1 MAQTHRERLRKIF
14 TGLVEQAL
22 IPVRGHIMT
31 AAALLLVTSA
41 VLLTLDARQP
51 FPPPSERI
59 LYDPSDWSLL
69 FANPVRQPP
78 RQEKSVSAGPSVGG
92 YSTQTSPLAILFYT
106 VKPGDTISGI
116 ATKLGLTT
124 DTISTF
130 NRPEG
135 RGVHTVTVGEQL
147 RVPSQDGIYFTL
159 TGDFDELCRKN
170 KVSPEE
176 VLTAN
181 SLTREGLVQGSQLFF
196 PGVQHVGYAL
206 ALQEGVGVALPL
218 RGWETSAYGRR
229 ADPFTGQPSRHNGVD
244 IAAPMGSPIRSATNG
259 VVRAAGWDDMLGNY
273 VEVRALMG
281 YSYVYGHMS
290 KILTEY
296 GAAVVTGRVIGLV
309 GDTGYATGPHLHFE
323 VRKYGVPQNP
333 KYYLPGIR

>member
-1 MAQTHRERLRKIF
+1 MAEL
-14 TGLVEQAL
+14 L
-22 IPVRGHIMT
+22 IPLRAQIMT
-31 AAALLLVTSA
+31 AAALFLAVSV
-41 VLLTLDARQP
+41 VLLTLDARLP

-69 FANPVRQPP
+69 FANPERPP
-78 RQEKSVSAGPSVGG
+78 VRQEKSVSSSTSSIGG
-92 YSTQTSPLAILFYT
+92 FSTLPSPLAVLLYT

-135 RGVHTVTVGEQL
+135 RGVHTVTVGEQV
-147 RVPSQDGIYFTL
+147 RIPSQDGILLTL
-159 TGDFDELCRKN
+159 KGDFDELCRKN
-170 KVSPEE
+170 KVAPEE
-176 VLTAN
+176 VLAAN
-181 SLTREGLVQGSQLFF
+181 SLTREGLSQGMQLFF
-196 PGVQHVGYAL
+196 PGVQHIGYAR

-218 RGWETSAYGRR
+218 HGWETSAYGRR
-229 ADPFTGQPSRHNGVD
+229 ADPFTGAPSRHSGVD
-244 IAAPMGSPIRSATNG
+244 IAAPMGTRIRSATNG

-273 VEVRALMG
+273 VEVRASLG

-290 KILTEY
+290 EILTRA
-296 GAAVVTGRVIGLV
+296 GAAVSTGEVIGRV

-333 KYYLPGIR
+333 RFYLPGIR

>member
-1 MAQTHRERLRKIF
+1 M
-14 TGLVEQAL
+14 
-22 IPVRGHIMT
+22 
-31 AAALLLVTSA
+31 S
-41 VLLTLDARQP
+41 
-51 FPPPSERI
+51 
-59 LYDPSDWSLL
+59 
-69 FANPVRQPP
+69 
-78 RQEKSVSAGPSVGG
+78 SVPSVGG
-92 YSTQTSPLAILFYT
+92 FSILPSPLAILLYT
-106 VKPGDTISGI
+106 VKQGDTISGI

-147 RVPSQDGIYFTL
+147 RIPSQDGIYLTL
-159 TGDFDELCRKN
+159 SGDFDELCRKN

-181 SLTREGLVQGSQLFF
+181 SLTREGLAQGMKLFF

-206 ALQEGVGVALPL
+206 ALQQGVAVALPL
-218 RGWETSAYGRR
+218 HGWETSSYGRR
-229 ADPFTGQPSRHNGVD
+229 LDPFTGVPGRHNGVD
-244 IAAPMGSPIRSATNG
+244 IAAPMGSPIRSATGG

-273 VEVRALMG
+273 VEVVRGMLG

-290 KILTEY
+290 EILTRV
-296 GAAVVTGRVIGLV
+296 GAVVSTGQVIGRV

-323 VRKYGVPQNP
+323 VRQYGIPQNP
-333 KYYLPGIR
+333 KLYLPGIR

>member
-1 MAQTHRERLRKIF
+1 MSTHRERLWKYF
-14 TGLVEQAL
+14 TSLKVELL
-22 IPVRGHIMT
+22 IPLRAQIMT
-31 AAALLLVTSA
+31 AAALLLVTSV
-41 VLLTLDARQP
+41 VLLTLDARLP

-59 LYDPSDWSLL
+59 VYDPSDWSLL
-69 FANPVRQPP
+69 FANPARQPV
-78 RQEKSVSAGPSVGG
+78 RQEKSASSVPSVGG
-92 YSTQTSPLAILFYT
+92 FAILPSPLVVLLYT

-135 RGVHTVTVGEQL
+135 RGVHTVTVGEQV
-147 RVPSQDGIYFTL
+147 RIPSQDGIYLTL
-159 TGDFDELCRKN
+159 SGDFDELCRKN
-170 KVSPEE
+170 KVAPEE

-181 SLTREGLVQGSQLFF
+181 SLTRDGLTQGMQLFF

-218 RGWETSAYGRR
+218 HGWETSPYGRR
-229 ADPFTGQPSRHNGVD
+229 ADPFTGVPSRHNGVD
-244 IAAPMGSPIRSATNG
+244 IAAPMGSLIRSATNG

-290 KILTEY
+290 KILTEV
-296 GAAVVTGRVIGLV
+296 GAAVVTGKVIGLV
-309 GDTGYATGPHLHFE
+309 GETGYATGPHLHFE
-323 VRKYGVPQNP
+323 VRKFGVPQNP

>member
-1 MAQTHRERLRKIF
+1 MILRAE
-14 TGLVEQAL
+14 LL
-22 IPVRGHIMT
+22 IPLRAQIMT

-41 VLLTLDARQP
+41 VLLTLDARLP

-69 FANPVRQPP
+69 FANPVRQPV
-78 RQEKSVSAGPSVGG
+78 RQEKSASSVPSVGG
-92 YSTQTSPLAILFYT
+92 YSTQQSPLAILLYT

-135 RGVHTVTVGEQL
+135 RGVHIVTVGEQI
-147 RVPSQDGIYFTL
+147 RIPSQDGIYLTL
-159 TGDFDELCRKN
+159 KGDFDELCRKN
-170 KVSPEE
+170 KVAPEE

-181 SLTREGLVQGSQLFF
+181 SLSREGLAQGMQLFF

-218 RGWETSAYGRR
+218 HGWETSAYGRR
-229 ADPFTGQPSRHNGVD
+229 ADPFTGLPSRHSGVD

-290 KILTEY
+290 QILTQV
-296 GAAVVTGRVIGLV
+296 GAAVFTGKVIGLV

-323 VRKYGVPQNP
+323 VRRFGVPQNP